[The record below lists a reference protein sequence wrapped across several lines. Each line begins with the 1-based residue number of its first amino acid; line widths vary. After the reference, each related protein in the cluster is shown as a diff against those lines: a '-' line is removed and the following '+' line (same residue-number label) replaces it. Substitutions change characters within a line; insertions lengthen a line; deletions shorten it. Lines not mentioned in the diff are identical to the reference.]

1 MECYITKKEE
11 RNINFFKNIH
21 SLDMETYSEEYVGKL
36 DSMLSRNNDS
46 DIIIVVKNENR
57 IIGYMDILSLK
68 EETYKKIINSNIIVD
83 DEISLSDLKNIDE
96 GNYLYI
102 LSIVIKKEYQNGET
116 IKLILEKYKN
126 FVESININ
134 DILATTISEDGY
146 KFIKRLGF
154 KEIKQLKENETLFSF
169 NYGRR

>member
-11 RNINFFKNIH
+11 RNFNFFKNIH
-21 SLDMETYSEEYVGKL
+21 SLDMKTYSEEYVGKL

-57 IIGYMDILSLK
+57 IVGYMDILSLK
-68 EETYKKIINSNIIVD
+68 EEMYKKIINSNIIVD

-102 LSIVIKKEYQNGET
+102 LSIAIKKEYQNDET

-134 DILATTISEDGY
+134 DILATTINEDGY
-146 KFIKRLGF
+146 RFIKRLGF

-169 NYGRR
+169 NYGRG

>member
-1 MECYITKKEE
+1 
-11 RNINFFKNIH
+11 
-21 SLDMETYSEEYVGKL
+21 
-36 DSMLSRNNDS
+36 
-46 DIIIVVKNENR
+46 
-57 IIGYMDILSLK
+57 MDILSLK
-68 EETYKKIINSNIIVD
+68 EEMYKKIINSNIIVD

-102 LSIVIKKEYQNGET
+102 LSIAIKKEYQNDET

-134 DILATTISEDGY
+134 DILATTINEDGY
-146 KFIKRLGF
+146 RFIKRLGF

-169 NYGRR
+169 NYGRG